1 MPVAHRPRRASIL
14 ESVDELQGLASKE
27 GRQSP
32 SAARREH
39 PKSRIPL
46 DIPSPS
52 RTTIEQYS
60 QTATE
65 GKAEGDIQRKKI
77 ICPQL
82 DSRAEDEYHLKLL
95 FPRPRTISYRAP
107 KGGP

>member
-14 ESVDELQGLASKE
+14 ESVDELQGLASKD

-39 PKSRIPL
+39 PKSRIPP

-65 GKAEGDIQRKKI
+65 GKAEGDIQRKI
-77 ICPQL
+77 FTCSEL
-82 DSRAEDEYHLKLL
+82 DSWAEDEYHLNPMLSG
-95 FPRPRTISYRAP
+95 PRTIPHRAP
-107 KGGP
+107 EGRP